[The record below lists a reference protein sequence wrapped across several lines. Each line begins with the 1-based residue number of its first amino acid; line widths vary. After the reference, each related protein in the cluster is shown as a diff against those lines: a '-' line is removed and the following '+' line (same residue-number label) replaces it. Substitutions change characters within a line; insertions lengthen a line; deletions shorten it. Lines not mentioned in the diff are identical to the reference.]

1 MASKREASMSPAMCL
16 ERCARTGAAEEG
28 YCSDM
33 GQWRNAAR
41 GNWLGSEPMVRD
53 MQAAQVK
60 QQECSRW
67 NSAASL
73 QTLGS

>member
-1 MASKREASMSPAMCL
+1 MSPATYL

-33 GQWRNAAR
+33 GPWRNAAR
-41 GNWLGSEPMVRD
+41 VKWLASEPMVRD

-60 QQECSRW
+60 QQKCSRC

-73 QTLGS
+73 RTLGS